1 MREFKLTALMAATSF
16 LLCSGLIT
24 NNRQMYWMAS
34 VLGLLM
40 GGAYLLVRY
49 SAQGLS
55 VQRQAPAE
63 MMEGESAEVVLTLQ
77 LRSRVLSEAQ
87 DEIPPAFE
95 VEPLP
100 PTDDRQ
106 TQHYRLTARRR
117 GLHRL
122 GPVQVVLSD
131 PFGLFFHRKSVPVY
145 TELMVLPRPIALP
158 NWHWE
163 GGGRGRYTASSVN
176 RGQRGEGTD
185 WHGTR
190 PYVPGDPLR
199 RINWRATA
207 RHHTWH
213 VQEFESS
220 QLAPVLIALDLAPT
234 WRAEGESHPEFDQ
247 ALRHIAW
254 LVLEAPRQAVRLMV
268 YLPGSEPITLNQN
281 NPNEYR
287 QFLRQL
293 ALLQPVAQ
301 TSLLDELPRLV
312 QQYGDQYRIVLFVPP
327 TQRVVYESAVPHFG
341 GAVEVV

>member
-1 MREFKLTALMAATSF
+1 MREFKLTAMMAATSF

-40 GGAYLLVRY
+40 AGAYLLVRY
-49 SAQGLS
+49 GARGLV
-55 VQRQAPAE
+55 VQRRAPAE
-63 MMEGESAEVVLTLQ
+63 MVEGESAEVTVTLQ
-77 LRSRVLSEAQ
+77 VSSHVVGEVQ
-87 DEIPPAFE
+87 DTVPSAFE

-100 PTDDRQ
+100 VSDDRQ
-106 TQHYRLTARRR
+106 SQRYRITARQR

-131 PFGLFFHRKSVPVY
+131 PFGLFFYRKTVPEY
-145 TELMVLPRPIALP
+145 TELIVLPRPVAIP

-163 GGGRGRYTASSVN
+163 GGGRGRYTASSVQ

-207 RHHTWH
+207 RHNTWH

-220 QLAPVLIALDLAPT
+220 QLAPLLIAVDLSPA
-234 WRAEGESHPEFDQ
+234 WRADGESYPDFDQ

-254 LVLEAPRQAVRLMV
+254 MVLEAPRQAVRLMV
-268 YLPGSEPITLNQN
+268 HLPGGETLALGNT

-287 QFLRQL
+287 QFLRRL
-293 ALLQPVAQ
+293 ALLQPGAQ
-301 TSLLDELPRLV
+301 LPLIEELPQLV

-327 TQRVVYESAVPHFG
+327 NERALYESALPRFG

>member
-34 VLGLLM
+34 GVGLLM
-40 GGAYLLVRY
+40 AGAYLLVRY
-49 SAQGLS
+49 G
-55 VQRQAPAE
+55 VRGVRVERQAPAE
-63 MMEGESAEVVLTLQ
+63 MMEGESAEVS
-77 LRSRVLSEAQ
+77 LRLYLSSRVMGEVQ
-87 DEIPPAFE
+87 DEVPSAFE

-100 PTDDRQ
+100 PDEERSAQ
-106 TQHYRLTARRR
+106 RYRLTARRR

-122 GPVQVVLSD
+122 GPVHLTLSD
-131 PFGLFFHRKSVPVY
+131 PFGLFFHRMSLAEY
-145 TELMVLPRPIALP
+145 TEIVVLPRPVALP

-163 GGGRGRYTASSVN
+163 GGGRGRYTASSVR

-207 RHHTWH
+207 RHGSWH

-220 QLAPVLIALDLAPT
+220 QLAPVLIALDLSAL
-234 WRAEGESHPEFDQ
+234 WRPEGDTYPDFDQ

-254 LVLEAPRQAVRLMV
+254 IVLEAPRQAVRLMV
-268 YLPGSEPITLNQN
+268 YLPSEEPITLSQS
-281 NPNEYR
+281 NPQEYR
-287 QFLRQL
+287 QFLRRL
-293 ALLQPVAQ
+293 ALLQPSRSAP
-301 TSLLDELPRLV
+301 LIDELPRLV
-312 QQYGDQYRIVLFVPP
+312 QQYADQYRIVLFVPP
-327 TQRVVYESAVPHFG
+327 HQRAVYESVVHQYG
-341 GAVEVV
+341 GAVELV